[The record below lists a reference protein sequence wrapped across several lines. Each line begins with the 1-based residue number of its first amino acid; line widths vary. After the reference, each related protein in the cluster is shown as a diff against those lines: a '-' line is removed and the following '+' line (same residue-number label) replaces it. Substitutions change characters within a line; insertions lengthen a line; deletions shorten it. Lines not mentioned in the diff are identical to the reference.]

1 MINPMNHAV
10 QLEIPGNGE
19 LPATFLQYL
28 AASTAASGERLPSI
42 QEISADLGISSGK
55 LREQLEVARQLG
67 LVDIRPKTG
76 IRRLPFS
83 FLPGLRVMLSY
94 ALATDP
100 AYFEQF
106 GEMRNALEVVFWKQ
120 AVRRLLPEDRQAL
133 RRLVDRAW
141 EKLRG
146 EPIQIPHP
154 EHRALHLTMFSRFD
168 NVFVRAVLDA
178 YWEAYE
184 AIGLNVYADYAY
196 LKRVWDYH
204 ERMVDAILAEDYDL
218 GYQIQIEHAGL
229 LHERP
234 ELRQLRWQGSP
245 AAIESGSPLRE
256 AE

>member
-1 MINPMNHAV
+1 MTQVSQPEAV
-10 QLEIPGNGE
+10 WNGE

-28 AASTAASGERLPSI
+28 AASSASSGERLPSI
-42 QEISADLGISSGK
+42 QEISAELGISSGK

-67 LVDIRPKTG
+67 LVDVRPKTG

-83 FLPGLRVMLSY
+83 FLPGMRVMLNY

-106 GEMRNALEVVFWKQ
+106 GEMRNALEVVFWKP
-120 AVRRLLPEDRQAL
+120 AVQRLLPEDHQAL
-133 RRLVDRAW
+133 RRLVDHAW

-168 NVFVRAVLDA
+168 NVFVRAVLEA

-184 AIGLNVYADYAY
+184 AIGLSVYADYAY

-204 ERMVDAILAEDYDL
+204 ERMVEAILAGDYDL

-245 AAIESGSPLRE
+245 ASITNGTNARE

>member
-1 MINPMNHAV
+1 MMN
-10 QLEIPGNGE
+10 EIAQHETGWGAE

-28 AASTAASGERLPSI
+28 AGSPAASGERLPSI

-67 LVDIRPKTG
+67 LVDVRPKTG

-83 FLPGLRVMLSY
+83 FLPGLRLMLNY
-94 ALATDP
+94 ALAIDP

-106 GEMRNALEVVFWKQ
+106 GELRNALEIVFWKP
-120 AVRRLLPEDRQAL
+120 AVERLLPEDRLAL

-168 NVFVRAVLDA
+168 NVFVRAALEA

-204 ERMVDAILAEDYDL
+204 ERMVDAILAEDFDL

-234 ELRQLRWQGSP
+234 ELHQLRWQGSQ
-245 AAIESGSPLRE
+245 ATTAIGTDARE

>member
-1 MINPMNHAV
+1 MNTLSAHD
-10 QLEIPGNGE
+10 PTWSGE

-28 AASTAASGERLPSI
+28 AASPAGSGERLPSI

-67 LVDIRPKTG
+67 LVDVRPKTG
-76 IRRLPFS
+76 IRRQPFN
-83 FLPGLRVMLSY
+83 FLPGLRVLLNY
-94 ALATDP
+94 AVTVDP

-106 GEMRNALEVVFWKQ
+106 GDLRNALEVVFWKP
-120 AVRRLLPEDRQAL
+120 AVERLLPEDRELL

-154 EHRALHLTMFSRFD
+154 EHRAFHLTVFSRCE
-168 NVFVRAVLDA
+168 NVFVRAVLEA

-184 AIGLNVYADYAY
+184 AIGLSVYADYAY

-204 ERMVDAILAEDYDL
+204 ERMLNAILAGDYDL
-218 GYQIQIEHAGL
+218 GYQIQIEHATL

-234 ELRQLRWQGSP
+234 ELSQLRWQGSP
-245 AAIESGSPLRE
+245 ASVDTASTPRGTE
-256 AE
+256 

>member
-1 MINPMNHAV
+1 MINTMNEATHTD
-10 QLEIPGNGE
+10 PGWASG
-19 LPATFLQYL
+19 LPANFLEYL
-28 AASTAASGERLPSI
+28 ASSRVAPGERLPSI
-42 QEISADLGISSGK
+42 HEISADLGISSGK

-67 LVDIRPKTG
+67 LVDVRPKTG

-83 FLPGLRVMLSY
+83 FLPSLRVVLDY
-94 ALATDP
+94 ALVIDP

-106 GEMRNALEVVFWKQ
+106 GEVRNALEVVFWKP
-120 AVRRLLPEDRQAL
+120 AVERLLPEDRQAL

-146 EPIQIPHP
+146 DPIQIPHA
-154 EHRALHLTMFSRFD
+154 EHRALHLTMFSRFE
-168 NVFVRAVLDA
+168 NVFVRAVLEA

-204 ERMVDAILAEDYDL
+204 ERMVEAILAEDFDL
-218 GYQIQIEHAGL
+218 GYQIQIEHATL

-234 ELRQLRWQGSP
+234 ELHRLRWQKSP
-245 AAIESGSPLRE
+245 AAVDARDQAGE